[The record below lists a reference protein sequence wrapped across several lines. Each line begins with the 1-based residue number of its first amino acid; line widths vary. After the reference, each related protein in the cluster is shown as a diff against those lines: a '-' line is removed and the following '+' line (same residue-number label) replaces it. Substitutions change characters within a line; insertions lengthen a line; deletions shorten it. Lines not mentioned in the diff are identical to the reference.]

1 MTSITALSSGYHI
14 GASNWLIE
22 IGTHRIGLLR
32 NSSEEGEF
40 RHPLALYHDPLRDL
54 DVLIIG
60 NILRPNMEQSD
71 TYLNKKE
78 VSMGL

>member
-14 GASNWLIE
+14 GASNWLLE

-40 RHPLALYHDPLRDL
+40 RHPLALNTESLKDL
-54 DVLIIG
+54 DVLIVG
-60 NILRPNMEQSD
+60 NVARPLSESTD
-71 TYLNKKE
+71 F
-78 VSMGL
+78 